1 MNVARSAIS
10 SIASIHGQPAGQH
23 WLVRRFLKAS
33 FNKRPALPRYTTTW
47 DPDTVLKYIEDM
59 GDNKKLTLMLLS
71 QKLMMLLLLQSGAR
85 MQTIEAFNVMEMD
98 VTRTE
103 ATFKFSKLLKTS
115 KTGHHLTHITFKS
128 FPHNKNLCV
137 HKTLTHYLKRTL
149 DIRGKIHQLL
159 LTTTLP
165 TKPATR
171 DTLRRWTKT
180 IMAEAGID
188 TNKYL
193 PHSTRSAA
201 TSKAKKFMSI
211 DKIIEHVGWRT
222 ESTFAKY
229 YDKEISN
236 LEFSTIIAS

>member
-1 MNVARSAIS
+1 M
-10 SIASIHGQPAGQH
+10 Q
-23 WLVRRFLKAS
+23 
-33 FNKRPALPRYTTTW
+33 
-47 DPDTVLKYIEDM
+47 
-59 GDNKKLTLMLLS
+59 LS
-71 QKLMMLLLLQSGAR
+71 QKLIMLLLLQSGAR

-98 VTRTE
+98 LTSTE
-103 ATFKFSKLLKTS
+103 ATFKCNKLLKTS
-115 KTGHHLTHITFKS
+115 KPGNHLTHITFKS
-128 FPHNKNLCV
+128 FPHNRNLCV

-149 DIRGKIHQLL
+149 DIRGRNHQLL

-171 DTLRRWTKT
+171 DTLRRWTKS
-180 IMAEAGID
+180 IMTEAGID

-211 DKIIEHVGWRT
+211 DRIIKHVGWRT
-222 ESTFAKY
+222 ESTFSKY

-236 LEFSTIIAS
+236 LEFSQFIVS